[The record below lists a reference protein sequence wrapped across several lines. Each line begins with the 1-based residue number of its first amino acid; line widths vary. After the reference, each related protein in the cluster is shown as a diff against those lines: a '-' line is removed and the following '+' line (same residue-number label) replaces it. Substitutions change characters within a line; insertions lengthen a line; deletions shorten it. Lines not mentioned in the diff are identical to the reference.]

1 MARSDFPAEML
12 LDAVLLYNAVS
23 SISRREQTVK
33 LNQEGFEVFREYYPA
48 KEEDSIVLECI
59 WQRDKYVLVERK
71 HKYEANSQERDVMAD
86 VPLTASKIQYENI
99 EVLLGVDEP
108 GTTQADNC
116 LADPISVEED
126 GDNCYVNDYLHYSEI
141 GGIYT
146 RVVRSGWQLVSND
159 ADLLDVVKASGDKEE
174 IEFYIDNTV
183 DKEIEPMIQGQ
194 PHVIVLLEDSE
205 T

>member
-1 MARSDFPAEML
+1 MARSDFPAE
-12 LDAVLLYNAVS
+12 
-23 SISRREQTVK
+23 EQTVK

-48 KEEDSIVLECI
+48 KEEDSIVIECI

-108 GTTQADNC
+108 GTTPADNC

-126 GDNCYVNDYLHYSEI
+126 DNNCVNQHCRKRREI
-141 GGIYT
+141 K
-146 RVVRSGWQLVSND
+146 R
-159 ADLLDVVKASGDKEE
+159 
-174 IEFYIDNTV
+174 
-183 DKEIEPMIQGQ
+183 KEI
-194 PHVIVLLEDSE
+194 
-205 T
+205 